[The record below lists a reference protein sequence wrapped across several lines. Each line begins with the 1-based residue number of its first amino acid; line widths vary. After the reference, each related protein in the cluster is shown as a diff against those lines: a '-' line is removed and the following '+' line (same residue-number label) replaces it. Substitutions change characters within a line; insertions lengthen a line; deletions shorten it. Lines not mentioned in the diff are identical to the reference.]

1 MTWECSNLGVQ
12 NAIFQKINLQYV
24 IARLKSIIKHF
35 LTVSSPTIFLLINF
49 LLNFL

>member
-12 NAIFQKINLQYV
+12 NAIFQKINLYV
-24 IARLKSIIKHF
+24 IARLQSTIKHF